1 MVKYENENFSFPSP
15 QYANTDLDNIG
26 DIMDELKNV
35 LAHYYKIGKRLNLP
49 KDKLKEI
56 RGHNSSEADAMN
68 MVIVEWLR
76 KNYDADRFGP
86 PTWKALVDA
95 VKHRA
100 GGNNRAEAERI
111 ASRHKKSGRC
121 RIGFMN
127 KSIASY

>member
-1 MVKYENENFSFPSP
+1 MKYEDENFSFPSL

-35 LAHYYKIGKRLNLP
+35 LARYYEIGGRLNLP

-56 RGHNSSEADAMN
+56 RGHNSGEADAMI
-68 MVIVEWLR
+68 MVIVEWLK
-76 KNYDADRFGP
+76 KNYDADKFGP

-111 ASRHKKSGRC
+111 GSRHKKNGRC
-121 RIGFMN
+121 
-127 KSIASY
+127 